1 MDSTAFSEQLRGQLL
16 GFAWDEWAQMGVSAV
31 PRRGSR
37 WAQDPEAL
45 IVFTL
50 EVARSDPR
58 LFDEL
63 LDWMLRN
70 ESLLTVRRLR
80 AVCIDDTDRALVA
93 GAMAWLARRRPR
105 ARLPGS
111 DRLPAPPDLEALFEG
126 GVRVRSPDPDFAA
139 AGFMRPVVEASGK
152 SLAPDFTSPINL
164 AFRLRAIL
172 GVGIR
177 AEVVR
182 IMLCTDAP
190 RMTASALARSSAYA
204 KRNVHDALTGLVDAG
219 VVSAFTVGGEQR
231 YTIDK
236 PAWGALLG
244 VEAGEMPRH
253 REWPQLLGVLRTI
266 LRWSRRDDLATAS
279 EYMQASAARQLLEA
293 LRPELAFAGVAS
305 NLRATAEQAP
315 GALETVVAAI
325 LRDLQTA
332 PRGERVMDAAGGA
345 EVDET
350 LSVLRDQDVLADVTE
365 ADDAYRQGNVVRGVD
380 AVRRL
385 RGSVES

>member
-1 MDSTAFSEQLRGQLL
+1 MDLTAFSEQLRGQLL
-16 GFAWDEWAQMGVSAV
+16 EVAWDEWAQMGISAV
-31 PRRGSR
+31 PHRGSR

-105 ARLPGS
+105 ARLQS
-111 DRLPAPPDLEALFEG
+111 SEKLPAPQDLAELFEG
-126 GVRVRSPDPDFAA
+126 GIRVRNPDPDFAA
-139 AGFMRPVVEASGK
+139 AGFVRPVVEPSGK

-172 GVGIR
+172 GVSIR

-182 IMLCTDAP
+182 VLLCTGAP
-190 RMTASALARSSAYA
+190 QVTASALARSSIYA

-244 VEAGEMPRH
+244 VASGEMPRH
-253 REWPQLLGVLRTI
+253 KEWPQLLSVLRTI
-266 LRWSRRDDLATAS
+266 LRWSRRDDAATAS

-293 LRPELAFAGVAS
+293 VRPELAFAGVTS

-315 GALETVVAAI
+315 GALEAVVAAI
-325 LRDLQTA
+325 LSDLQAAPTA
-332 PRGERVMDAAGGA
+332 NRATDTAGGV
-345 EVDET
+345 EIDET
-350 LSVLRDQDVLADVTE
+350 LSVLRDQDAPVDISE
-365 ADDAYRQGNVVRGVD
+365 ADDAYRHGEVVRGVD

-385 RGSVES
+385 RGSM

>member
-1 MDSTAFSEQLRGQLL
+1 VCLLRSLSISGLAMDLTAFSEQLRGQLL
-16 GFAWDEWAQMGVSAV
+16 GFAWDEWAQMGLSGVS
-31 PRRGSR
+31 RSRSR

-50 EVARSDPR
+50 DVARSDPR

-80 AVCIDDTDRALVA
+80 AVCIDDTDSALVA
-93 GAMAWLARRRPR
+93 GAVAWLARRRPR
-105 ARLPGS
+105 ARLTGS
-111 DRLPAPPDLEALFEG
+111 DRLSAPRDLEALFEG
-126 GVRVRSPDPDFAA
+126 GARVRNPDPDFAA
-139 AGFMRPVVEASGK
+139 AGFIRPVFEPSAK

-164 AFRLRAIL
+164 AFRLRAML

-182 IMLCTDAP
+182 ILLCTDAP
-190 RMTASALARSSAYA
+190 QMTASALARASVYA

-244 VEAGEMPRH
+244 IAAGEMPRH
-253 REWPQLLGVLRTI
+253 KEWPQLLGVLRTT
-266 LRWSRRDDLATAS
+266 LRWSRRDDVAMAS

-293 LRPELAFAGVAS
+293 LRPELAFAGVTS
-305 NLRATAEQAP
+305 NLRVTAEQAP
-315 GALETVVAAI
+315 DALETVIAAI
-325 LRDLQTA
+325 LRDLH
-332 PRGERVMDAAGGA
+332 
-345 EVDET
+345 
-350 LSVLRDQDVLADVTE
+350 
-365 ADDAYRQGNVVRGVD
+365 AYRPGQSERQRTRDGPPTRPFT
-380 AVRRL
+380 AQPK
-385 RGSVES
+385 

>member
-1 MDSTAFSEQLRGQLL
+1 MDLTAFSEQLRGQLL
-16 GFAWDEWAQMGVSAV
+16 GFAWDEWAQMGISAV
-31 PRRGSR
+31 PRRVSR

-50 EVARSDPR
+50 EVARADPR

-80 AVCIDDTDRALVA
+80 AVCIDDADRALVA

-111 DRLPAPPDLEALFEG
+111 DRLLAPPGLEALFEG

-139 AGFMRPVVEASGK
+139 AGFMRPVVEASRK

-164 AFRLRAIL
+164 AFRLRVIL
-172 GVGIR
+172 GVSIR

-182 IMLCTDAP
+182 VLLCTGAP
-190 RMTASALARSSAYA
+190 QVTASALARSSVYA

-219 VVSAFTVGGEQR
+219 VVSAFTVGGELR

-236 PAWGALLG
+236 SAWGALLG
-244 VEAGEMPRH
+244 VASGEMPLH
-253 REWPQLLGVLRTI
+253 KEWPQLLGVLRTI
-266 LRWSRRDDLATAS
+266 LRWSRSEDVAAAS

-293 LRPELAFAGVAS
+293 LRPELAFAGVTS

-315 GALETVVAAI
+315 AAMEAVVAAI
-325 LRDLQTA
+325 LSDLQAA
-332 PRGERVMDAAGGA
+332 PPADRAMDTTGGV
-345 EVDET
+345 EIDET
-350 LSVLRDQDVLADVTE
+350 L
-365 ADDAYRQGNVVRGVD
+365 
-380 AVRRL
+380 
-385 RGSVES
+385 

>member
-1 MDSTAFSEQLRGQLL
+1 MDLTAFSGQLGGQLL
-16 GFAWDEWAQMGVSAV
+16 GFAWDEWAQMGLSAV
-31 PRRGSR
+31 PRRRSR

-50 EVARSDPR
+50 EIARSDPR

-111 DRLPAPPDLEALFEG
+111 DRLPAPPDLEELFVG
-126 GVRVRSPDPDFAA
+126 GIRVRNPDPDFAA
-139 AGFMRPVVEASGK
+139 AGFMRTVVEPSGK
-152 SLAPDFTSPINL
+152 SLAPDFTSPVNL

-182 IMLCTDAP
+182 ILLCTDAP
-190 RMTASALARSSAYA
+190 RMTASALARSSVYA

-244 VEAGEMPRH
+244 VASGEMPRH
-253 REWPQLLGVLRTI
+253 KEWPQLLGVLRTI
-266 LRWSRRDDLATAS
+266 LRWSRRDDVATAS
-279 EYMQASAARQLLEA
+279 DYMQASAARQLLEA
-293 LRPELAFAGVAS
+293 LRPELAFAGVTS

-315 GALETVVAAI
+315 DALETVVAVI
-325 LRDLQTA
+325 LSGLQA
-332 PRGERVMDAAGGA
+332 ALRGDRVM
-345 EVDET
+345 T
-350 LSVLRDQDVLADVTE
+350 RI
-365 ADDAYRQGNVVRGVD
+365 GNAR
-380 AVRRL
+380 
-385 RGSVES
+385 

>member
-1 MDSTAFSEQLRGQLL
+1 MDLTAFSERLRAQLL
-16 GFAWDEWAQMGVSAV
+16 GFAWDEWAQMGISAV
-31 PRRGSR
+31 PRRRSC

-111 DRLPAPPDLEALFEG
+111 EKLPAPPDLEELFEG
-126 GVRVRSPDPDFAA
+126 GVRVRNADPDFAA
-139 AGFMRPVVEASGK
+139 AGFMRPVVEPSGK
-152 SLAPDFTSPINL
+152 SLAPDFASPINL

-182 IMLCTDAP
+182 VLLCTDAP
-190 RMTASALARSSAYA
+190 QVTASALARSSVYA

-244 VEAGEMPRH
+244 VASGGMPRH
-253 REWPQLLGVLRTI
+253 KEWPQLLGVLRTI
-266 LRWSRRDDLATAS
+266 LRWSRRDDVATAS
-279 EYMQASAARQLLEA
+279 EYMQASAARQLLDA
-293 LRPELAFAGVAS
+293 LRPELAFAGVTS
-305 NLRATAEQAP
+305 NLRVTAEQAP
-315 GALETVVAAI
+315 GALEAVIAAI
-325 LRDLQTA
+325 LSDLQVA
-332 PRGERVMDAAGGA
+332 PPADRAMDTAGGV
-345 EVDET
+345 EIDET
-350 LSVLRDQDVLADVTE
+350 LSVLRDQDALADISE
-365 ADDAYRQGNVVRGVD
+365 ADEAYRQGDVVRGVD

-385 RGSVES
+385 RGSV